1 MRLDKYLKVSRL
13 IKRRT
18 VANEACDNGLVTVN
32 GKPARAS
39 YEVKEGDQI
48 TLRFGVRTVTVE
60 VLSVQETVRQISYAI
75 GLAEPLSLY
84 INTNKTNKTDE
95 SKILAFIRNNIDLTP
110 QGIINYLR
118 LRQPIYLPTAAY
130 GHFGRQP
137 GSDGTFSWEKLDLTE
152 QLKSCF

>member
-1 MRLDKYLKVSRL
+1 MLRYLAKN
-13 IKRRT
+13 I
-18 VANEACDNGLVTVN
+18 VAAGL
-32 GKPARAS
+32 AD
-39 YEVKEGDQI
+39 EC
-48 TLRFGVRTVTVE
+48 L
-60 VLSVQETVRQISYAI
+60 LQISYAI

-84 INTNKTNKTDE
+84 ISTNKTNKTDE
-95 SKILAFIRNNIDLTP
+95 SKILAFIRNNIELTP